1 MASDVHDPD
10 WNFAF
15 NDCIFLPIYDLLRMS
30 YLDWMVLG
38 LSLSFIVGYGIYRS
52 RENKNIESYLLANQ
66 SLPWYHVTLSLMATQ
81 ASAITFLSAPGQAYT
96 DGMRFV
102 QFYFGLPLAMVVLCI
117 TFVPKFHK
125 LRIFTAYEFLEG
137 RFDLRTR
144 SLTAGLFLL
153 QRGLSTGLS
162 IYAPSIILSAIL
174 GWDITWTNIISGG
187 LVMLYTVTGGAKAVS
202 HTHLQ
207 QMGIVTF
214 GMVIA
219 GFIVVKLLPDD
230 VTFTDALHVA
240 GKMGKTNLIDFTF
253 DLNSRYNVWSGIIG
267 GFFLQL
273 SYFGTDQSQV
283 GRYLTGSSVGQSR
296 LGLAMNGLLKIP
308 MQFLILM
315 VGALVFAF
323 YQFTT
328 PPLFFNQVKVDQVLA
343 SQYAPEY
350 ALLEE
355 RHTSIQNEK
364 RGHVVSLTKALE
376 KEDEATIE
384 IEREYLG
391 LAEKDVQQVR
401 QEAQILISK
410 ANGGETNDVNYIFLR
425 FVIDYLPAGL
435 VGLLIAVILL
445 ASMGSVASAYNSL
458 ASTTVVD
465 IYKRLVET
473 EGSPEH
479 YVKVSRIVTFGWGV
493 FCIIVAQY
501 ASRLGSMI
509 EAVNVLGSLFYG
521 VILGV
526 FLVAFYFKSIGGR
539 AVFWGAVIGEF
550 FVFGSYLLELTA
562 FLWLNLIGCVLVIS
576 IAWVIEKAWPQPP
589 KAVIAE

>member
-1 MASDVHDPD
+1 
-10 WNFAF
+10 
-15 NDCIFLPIYDLLRMS
+15 MS
-30 YLDWMVLG
+30 LT
-38 LSLSFIVGYGIYRS
+38 FIVGYGIYKS
-52 RENKNIESYLLANQ
+52 RENKNINSYLLADR

-102 QFYFGLPLAMVVLCI
+102 QFYFGLPFAMIVLCI

-125 LRIFTAYEFLEG
+125 LNVFTAYEYLEG

-174 GWDITWTNIISGG
+174 GWDIMWTNIISGG

-202 HTHLQ
+202 HSHLQ
-207 QMGIVTF
+207 QMGIVTL

-219 GFIVVKLLPDD
+219 GFTVVKLLPDD
-230 VTFTDALHVA
+230 VSFTDALHVA
-240 GKMGKTNLIDFTF
+240 GKMGKTNVIDFTF
-253 DLNSRYNVWSGIIG
+253 DLNNRYNVWSGIIG

-283 GRYLTGSSVGQSR
+283 GRYLTGSSIGQSR

-328 PPLFFNQVKVDQVLA
+328 PPMFFNQVKVEQVMA
-343 SQYAPEY
+343 TEYAPEY
-350 ALLEE
+350 QKLEDRHAALQ
-355 RHTSIQNEK
+355 SEK
-364 RGHVVSLTKALE
+364 RPHVLALTEALN
-376 KEDEATIE
+376 KDNEAAVDR
-384 IEREYLG
+384 ERTYLG
-391 LAEKDVQQVR
+391 TAEEQVQAVR
-401 QEAQILISK
+401 QEAQNLISK
-410 ANGGETNDVNYIFLR
+410 ANGEETNDVNYIFLR

-445 ASMGSVASAYNSL
+445 ASMGSVAAAFNSL
-458 ASTTVVD
+458 ASTTIVD
-465 IYKRLVET
+465 IFKRQMSKD
-473 EGSPEH
+473 GSDKY
-479 YVKVSRIVTFGWGV
+479 YVNASRWATFGWGV
-493 FCIIVAQY
+493 FCIVVAQY

-526 FLVAFYFKSIGGR
+526 FLVAFYFKSIGSR

-550 FVFGSYLLELTA
+550 FVVLSYWQELTA
-562 FLWLNLIGCVLVIS
+562 FLWLNLIGCALVIGF
-576 IAWVIEKAWPQPP
+576 AWVIERIWPQREEV
-589 KAVIAE
+589 AS

>member
-1 MASDVHDPD
+1 
-10 WNFAF
+10 
-15 NDCIFLPIYDLLRMS
+15 MS
-30 YLDWMVLG
+30 YLDWVVLA
-38 LSLSFIVGYGIYRS
+38 LSLTFIVGYGIYRS
-52 RENKNIESYLLANQ
+52 RENRNIGSYLLADR

-102 QFYFGLPLAMVVLCI
+102 QFYFGLPFAMIVLCI

-125 LRIFTAYEFLEG
+125 LNVFTAYEYLEG

-174 GWDITWTNIISGG
+174 GWDIMWTNIISGS

-202 HTHLQ
+202 HSHLQ
-207 QMGIVTF
+207 QMGIVTL

-219 GFIVVKLLPDD
+219 GFTVVKLLPDD
-230 VTFTDALHVA
+230 VSFTDALHVA
-240 GKMGKTNLIDFTF
+240 GKMGKTNVIDFTF
-253 DLNSRYNVWSGIIG
+253 DLNNRYNVWSGIIG

-328 PPLFFNQVKVDQVLA
+328 PPMFFNQVKVDQVMA
-343 SQYAPEY
+343 TEYAPEY
-350 ALLEE
+350 QKLED
-355 RHTSIQNEK
+355 RHAMLQSEK
-364 RGHVVSLTKALE
+364 RPHVLALTEALD
-376 KEDEATIE
+376 KDDEMAV
-384 IEREYLG
+384 ERERDYLG
-391 LAEKDVQQVR
+391 AAEKQVQAVR
-401 QEAQILISK
+401 LEAQNLISK
-410 ANGGETNDVNYIFLR
+410 ASGEETNDVNYIFLR

-445 ASMGSVASAYNSL
+445 ASMGSVAAAFNSL
-458 ASTTVVD
+458 ASTTIVD
-465 IYKRLVET
+465 VFRRSVRKD
-473 EGSPEH
+473 GSDQY
-479 YVKVSRIVTFGWGV
+479 YVTASRWATFGWGV
-493 FCIIVAQY
+493 FCIVVAQY

-526 FLVAFYFKSIGGR
+526 FLVAFYFKSIGSR

-550 FVFGSYLLELTA
+550 FVIISYWQDLTA
-562 FLWLNLIGCVLVIS
+562 FLWLNLIGCALVIGF
-576 IAWVIEKAWPQPP
+576 AWIIEKIWPQNVPTE
-589 KAVIAE
+589 V